1 MEENNAATFVV
12 AKHVSES
19 AVQEQ
24 QQQRK
29 QNYENNNKHKEN
41 KTLEKNQDCYPHH
54 QMHN

>member
-29 QNYENNNKHKEN
+29 QNYENNKPKEN